1 MHSKDRT
8 YKTNDR
14 HLEQKQAG
22 SNRPTTSSAQSALK
36 AKTVRSLDKWWSEKI
51 EDPKTK
57 RTKLVLGFPTVAG
70 EPRTMSIPA
79 GEREDLKRI
88 RKELLDYD
96 ARLPGSPDKDFALI
110 KRLIAQAPATPRV
123 EIDKP
128 GFTPSVKGFVLG
140 KKLIGDAQD
149 KYWWREDSSATAL
162 GTRRGKKERWREVGA
177 LLAHSSF
184 ATLALLAILASPIA
198 RYIELRGSS
207 KRSRGQA
214 VSETAT
220 FNFVEQSASGK
231 TLAAAIA
238 ASATGNPGNRSKW
251 DFTRRGLEEYLE
263 SRNEIGAIF
272 DDVEKHIGEHIKLQN
287 ALAIV
292 TQYVPEGHSKEIS
305 KTAENQGLSRTSWS
319 AFALSSSPSPTD
331 ELVKGRTL
339 GQKVRFMDLILP
351 LPSSGGIIDNFP
363 KDADPRQFAKETV
376 QTLEELIAVNYGHL
390 FPAWIDVLLS
400 DDLSDELIQWRDKF
414 VAGVCR
420 QESGYELRFA
430 RKFAILYAAGK
441 IAVDRGLLD
450 WPKNWPAQAIS
461 KCYHNAI
468 RVLRRDETRV
478 DSAIAKLQQAVAQG
492 RFVLAVNRN
501 RTPNIGDDHYGAIC
515 TYKGVRTVAVLDD
528 AFDVLSSGDKFVT
541 KKLLSRLKKAGVYTG
556 GQGHAGTTQIPG
568 PMNINGKRIEKPR
581 FWLFKRAELMTFGKA
596 VRKHETSGPA
606 GTPKRV
612 RIASAKPNTRS
623 SRVGSGSRQV
633 KL

>member
-1 MHSKDRT
+1 M
-8 YKTNDR
+8 
-14 HLEQKQAG
+14 
-22 SNRPTTSSAQSALK
+22 
-36 AKTVRSLDKWWSEKI
+36 
-51 EDPKTK
+51 
-57 RTKLVLGFPTVAG
+57 
-70 EPRTMSIPA
+70 
-79 GEREDLKRI
+79 
-88 RKELLDYD
+88 
-96 ARLPGSPDKDFALI
+96 
-110 KRLIAQAPATPRV
+110 
-123 EIDKP
+123 
-128 GFTPSVKGFVLG
+128 
-140 KKLIGDAQD
+140 
-149 KYWWREDSSATAL
+149 
-162 GTRRGKKERWREVGA
+162 
-177 LLAHSSF
+177 
-184 ATLALLAILASPIA
+184 
-198 RYIELRGSS
+198 
-207 KRSRGQA
+207 
-214 VSETAT
+214 
-220 FNFVEQSASGK
+220 
-231 TLAAAIA
+231 
-238 ASATGNPGNRSKW
+238 
-251 DFTRRGLEEYLE
+251 
-263 SRNEIGAIF
+263 
-272 DDVEKHIGEHIKLQN
+272 
-287 ALAIV
+287 

-319 AFALSSSPSPTD
+319 TFALSSSPSPTD
-331 ELVKGRTL
+331 RVGQGANT

-414 VAGVCR
+414 VAGVCK

-430 RKFAILYAAGK
+430 RKFAIIYAAGK

-478 DSAIAKLQQAVAQG
+478 ELGDRQTPAIRRSRAL
-492 RFVLAVNRN
+492 RFGSKSQS
-501 RTPNIGDDHYGAIC
+501 TPKIGDDHYGAIC

-596 VRKHETSGPA
+596 ARKHETSGPA

-612 RIASAKPNTRS
+612 RIASAKPNARS
-623 SRVGSGSRQV
+623 SRVGSAHAR
-633 KL
+633 